1 MSDHYQN
8 EEESSGRWKYIAA
21 AGLALAAIV
30 VAVLALSSDS
40 PPPKPQKQQTMRVV
54 LPPPPPPPPK
64 KEPEPEKVMEQ
75 PKNAEPNKP
84 SKAIENKP
92 AQKPNPAPASA
103 PLTAAAGAGA
113 NAYGLAVG
121 NGSGGSIGGGGG
133 GGGGGG
139 KFGAYGSQI
148 VAELQAAISRDEITR
163 IGKYPSI
170 SMRLWLNPAG
180 KILRVQL
187 VTSTGDAAMDQALTR
202 VITALGSVAAPP
214 ADLPQP
220 VNMRVRAR
228 GGL

>member
-1 MSDHYQN
+1 MSDQYQN
-8 EEESSGRWKYIAA
+8 EQESSGRWKYIAA
-21 AGLALAAIV
+21 AGLALAGIV
-30 VAVLALSSDS
+30 VAVLTLSSGN

-54 LPPPPPPPPK
+54 LPPPPPPK

-84 SKAIENKP
+84 SKAVENKP

-121 NGSGGSIGGGGG
+121 NGSGGSIGGGGEA
-133 GGGGGG
+133 GGGGG

-148 VAELQAAISRDEITR
+148 VAELQAAISRDETTR

-202 VITALGSVAAPP
+202 VITALGSVAPPP

>member
-1 MSDHYQN
+1 MSDQYQN
-8 EEESSGRWKYIAA
+8 EQESSARWKYIAA
-21 AGLALAAIV
+21 AGLALAGIV
-30 VAVLALSSDS
+30 VAVLALSSGN

-54 LPPPPPPPPK
+54 LPPPPPPK

-84 SKAIENKP
+84 SKAVENKP

-148 VAELQAAISRDEITR
+148 VAELQAAISRDETTR

-202 VITALGSVAAPP
+202 VITALGSVAPPP